1 MNTSRRTTK
10 LSPKQIKKI
19 VIIAVVILAVIAGV
33 ILYLQH
39 RVKQQFGST
48 DELSVLSAEVS
59 TGSIST
65 SVYGS
70 GMLYDE
76 DVEQIDIP
84 SGVDVEKI
92 SVSRGEQV
100 EEGQLLATVNMNT
113 VVAAMA
119 DLNDQISALD
129 TSIANAKSE
138 TVSSTISS
146 SVSGR
151 VKKIFAQVGDDVAST
166 VYDNGAL
173 MLVSLDGYMAVDIDS
188 ATLNEGDSVIVET
201 EAGTDYTGTV
211 ETILDGMATIIL
223 TDNGPAYGENVKVLD
238 ADGKTLG
245 SGELYIHDELKIM
258 GYAGTIS
265 YVYVSENTAI
275 SSGRSLFGL
284 GDTEYSANYDNL
296 LKQRAE
302 LEDELNK
309 LLVIYVE
316 GAVYAPVSGTV
327 KSINVTEA
335 DDKSSDDTSDEY
347 FTISPDKTMTMSV
360 SVDESQ
366 ILSLSLGQTA
376 MVTVDSIDDETFIGT
391 VTEIDKVGTSSSGV
405 TTYTAEITINK
416 ADGMLSGMSASA
428 IISIDSVQD
437 ALLIPVDALNKTS
450 DGYYVYTTYDEANQS
465 LGGMVEVTVGVTN
478 SLYAEIS
485 SGLTEGETVYYLE
498 STSNSMGFMGGD
510 FSMGGGDMSGG
521 MGGSMGG
528 SMGGGDMP
536 SGGGSGMGGG
546 NMPSGGGG
554 GDMGGGMPS
563 GGGRG

>member
-1 MNTSRRTTK
+1 MNSSRRTTK

-19 VIIAVVILAVIAGV
+19 VIIVLIVAVLLVGLILV
-33 ILYLQH
+33 LRN
-39 RVKQQFGST
+39 RVKQQFGSS
-48 DELSVLSAEVS
+48 DELEVLSAEVT

-70 GMLYDE
+70 GMLADE
-76 DVEQIDIP
+76 DVEQLDIP
-84 SGVDVEKI
+84 SGVDVEKLY
-92 SVSRGEQV
+92 VSRGEQV
-100 EEGQLLATVNMNT
+100 EEGQLLATVDMNT

-119 DLNDQISALD
+119 DLNDQISTLD
-129 TSIANAKSE
+129 SSIASAKSE

-188 ATLNEGDSVIVET
+188 SALTEGDSVTVET
-201 EAGTDYTGTV
+201 EAGKSYTGTV
-211 ETILDGMATIIL
+211 ESVLDGTATVIV
-223 TDNGPAYGENVKVLD
+223 TDNGTIYGDTVNVLD
-238 ADGKTLG
+238 SDGNTIG
-245 SGELYIHDELKIM
+245 SGQLYIHDELKIM
-258 GYAGTIS
+258 GYAGTVS
-265 YVYVSENTAI
+265 YVYVSEN
-275 SSGRSLFGL
+275 SSIYSGSSLFGL
-284 GDTEYSANYDNL
+284 GDTEYSVNYDSL

-302 LEDELNK
+302 LEDDLND

-327 KSINVTEA
+327 KTINVTEA
-335 DDKSSDDTSDEY
+335 ENKSSDDTSDEY

-366 ILSLSLGQTA
+366 ILSLTVGQNA
-376 MVTVDSIDDETFIGT
+376 IVTVDSIDDETFMGT

-405 TTYTAEITINK
+405 TTYTAEITIDK
-416 ADGMLSGMSASA
+416 VDGMLSGMSASA

-437 ALLIPVDALNKTS
+437 ALLIPVSALNKTS
-450 DGYYVYTTYDEANQS
+450 NGYYVYTTYDEANQS

-485 SGLTEGETVYYLE
+485 SGLTEGETVYYLDTE
-498 STSNSMGFMGGD
+498 SSSMDFMPGGD
-510 FSMGGGDMSGG
+510 F
-521 MGGSMGG
+521 

-536 SGGGSGMGGG
+536 SGGGNMGGG
-546 NMPSGGGG
+546 EMPSGGGG
-554 GDMGGGMPS
+554 NMGGGSMPSGGGGNMGGGGMPS
-563 GGGRG
+563 GGRG